1 MAGFEARKSDCKEFV
16 FKGTSVERRDEYR
29 YLGFVFHAT
38 KNMAH
43 GVEYLVAAAKKAVH
57 AMQRRCISF
66 HLSGPTTNCKL
77 FDVLVLP
84 ILSYSCEVWAAIPK

>member
-1 MAGFEARKSDCKEFV
+1 MASFCEQRQLTVNLSKTKVVIFEARKSDCKEFG
-16 FKGTSVERRDEYR
+16 FNGTAVERHDEYR

-57 AMQRRCISF
+57 AMR
-66 HLSGPTTNCKL
+66 
-77 FDVLVLP
+77 
-84 ILSYSCEVWAAIPK
+84 